1 MDSQL
6 EILKRT
12 LAYAEIA
19 LGQVRALRLPADPPS
34 YELWYTYATGQN
46 AAINQAV
53 NDSIRQHGELTDAE
67 LARLHQLLYSTTH
80 FADRLDRIGGRV
92 GDEIAQV
99 MGMVEAALA
108 SSNRYGDNLREGMQA
123 LADAANLDG
132 LRAVVDGLAA
142 RTREMVAANHE
153 LQRQLDGSRGTV
165 SELKHE
171 LDSARSEGSIDSLT
185 LLANRKHFDHAL
197 HNAIGEARTTG
208 RPLALVMADIDH
220 FKTFND
226 RCGHL
231 FGDQVLRTVG
241 KALKQTVRNQ
251 DIAARYGGEEFGV
264 VLPATPIALAKMVAE
279 RIRLAVAALD
289 LRGKSAHGAVGP
301 VTLSLGVALFRPGES
316 PEDVIE
322 RADACL
328 YAAKTAGRN
337 RVVCEHERDEAIDF
351 DSPVAATA

>member
-12 LAYAEIA
+12 LVYAEIA
-19 LGQVRALRLPADPPS
+19 LGQMKALRLPADPPS

-46 AAINQAV
+46 PAINQAV
-53 NDSIRQHGELTDAE
+53 NDTVRDRGELADAD

-80 FADRLDRIGGRV
+80 FADRLERIGGRV

-99 MGMVEAALA
+99 MGTVEAALA
-108 SSNRYGDNLREGMQA
+108 SSSRYGDNLRAGMQA
-123 LADAANLDG
+123 LAGASNLDG

-142 RTREMVAANHE
+142 RTRDMAAANRA
-153 LQRQLDGSRGTV
+153 LQQQLDGSRGTV
-165 SELKHE
+165 SELKNE

-197 HNAIGEARTTG
+197 HKAIGEAHSTR
-208 RPLALVMADIDH
+208 RALALVMCDIDH

-231 FGDQVLRTVG
+231 FGDQVLRAVAKT
-241 KALKQTVRNQ
+241 LKETVRNQ
-251 DIAARYGGEEFGV
+251 DIAARYGGEEFGII
-264 VLPATPIALAKMVAE
+264 LPTTPISLAKMVAE
-279 RIRLAVAALD
+279 RIRLAVTATN
-289 LRGKSAHGAVGP
+289 LRGKSADGAVGP
-301 VTLSLGVALFRPGES
+301 VTLSFGVALFRPGES
-316 PEDVIE
+316 PEDLIE

-328 YAAKTAGRN
+328 YAAKSAGRN
-337 RVVCEHERDEAIDF
+337 RVVCEHEREETVEFDPPRAAI
-351 DSPVAATA
+351 A